1 MTATTRGV
9 GAGVTRTLVA
19 MMRPVTFATLP
30 ADVRKVGLQCAMD
43 WFAATIAGA
52 GEALPKRLIDHALAE
67 GGKPLSTVVAQ
78 PHKLSPLQA
87 ALINGTTSH
96 MLDYDD
102 VNLSMNGHP
111 SAVVMP
117 AVLAA
122 AEPLNASGAELLSAF
137 VAGYE
142 TAARVGLLVAPGHYA
157 RGYHA
162 TATIGAVAAAVGCA
176 KLLMLDDEAMA
187 RAIGIAVTQAA
198 GLKSMFGTECKPF
211 HAGLAAQSGLRA
223 AQLAAL
229 GMESRIDALECR
241 QGFASVFSPDF
252 HPEAVTGEPGRHYLL
267 ENLFKYDAS
276 CYGTH
281 SALECVRRLKREHGF
296 GPGDVKRVVVRVEK
310 TNDAVCNIQEPKNG
324 LEAKFSVRFITAMA
338 LAGADTS
345 DLSIYSEKTAADPVL
360 VAMRNRVT
368 VEIVENRPV
377 METDM
382 IVELND
388 GRTVSCTVD
397 VGIPGTDYD
406 TQGERL
412 VAKFGRLVPP
422 VLGDDQATLLL
433 ARLEGLEDIA
443 VVDLMDA
450 ARRG

>member
-1 MTATTRGV
+1 MTATTK
-9 GAGVTRTLVA
+9 GAGEGVTRTLVA
-19 MMRPVTFATLP
+19 MMQPVDFATLP
-30 ADVRKVGLQCAMD
+30 TDVRKVGLQCALD

-52 GEALPKRLIDHALAE
+52 DEALPKRLIAHALAE

-176 KLLMLDDEAMA
+176 KLLRLNDESMA

-229 GMESRIDALECR
+229 GMESRADSLECR

-252 HPEAVTGEPGRHYLL
+252 HPEAITGEPDRHYLL

-281 SALECVRRLKREHGF
+281 SALECVRRLKQQHGF
-296 GPGDVKRVVVRVEK
+296 GPADVKRVVVRVEK

-422 VLGDDQATLLL
+422 VLGDDQAALLL